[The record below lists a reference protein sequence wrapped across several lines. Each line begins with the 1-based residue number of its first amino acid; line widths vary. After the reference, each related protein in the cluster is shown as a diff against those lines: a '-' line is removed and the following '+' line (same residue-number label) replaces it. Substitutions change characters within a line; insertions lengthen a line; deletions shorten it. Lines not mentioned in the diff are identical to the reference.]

1 MKARVVTSPRDIPY
15 GEDRIILRWNKIRWR
30 CREDYCERGSFTEAI
45 AQVPARARTTGRL
58 RTAIGAAI
66 GEAAR
71 AVAEVADAHGV
82 SWPTAHR
89 AFVAHAEDVL
99 TEPTPTKVL
108 GIDETRRGKPRWQRC
123 VTSRRWVRVDP
134 WDTGFVDLA
143 GDQGLLGQREG
154 RTSATVIDW
163 LRERSEEFRAG
174 IEFVAIDPAAVY
186 AAAIRTPG
194 LLPNATLVVDH
205 FHLVKLANDAVTT
218 VRRRVTWDLR
228 DRRGGKLDPEWANRR
243 RLLRARERL
252 SDKQFATMWNQIH
265 TEDPT
270 AQILSAWIAKE
281 ELRTLLSTVH
291 AGADHLLTKSLAAVQ
306 TRAEAVGYRF
316 SDDWAP
322 RSLPATDGLPPPVV
336 TAGHPPPP
344 AVVGEHPHPL
354 AVGAEH
360 SVPAVAADPSAYAPH
375 APAVAAD
382 LNAAFTAGH
391 PTTSLAQQVAELSTH
406 HMPSPVGDLVKA
418 DRVVLGRW
426 DGMDGGY
433 IGEARHNGGIYFDT
447 GDETWSALSTGLGK
461 DDADALTWRVNESF
475 LRTQLERGVPRFDYQ
490 VPQGFANVDE
500 VAREFKKSFSAREI
514 NFLNTKPHVTGTS
527 VWAILGSIRKDI
539 DDELHRRRNLL
550 RLYTPCA
557 RFHSIPR

>member
-1 MKARVVTSPRDIPY
+1 VSDGTTLLFGLPGVQVERVERLADGARVVHVVTAEQTAAACPACGVVSTSVKARVVTSPRDIPY
-15 GEDRIILRWNKIRWR
+15 GEDRIILRWNNIRWR

-108 GIDETRRGKPRWQRC
+108 GIDESRRGKPRWQRC

-281 ELRTLLSTVH
+281 ELRTLLSTVRVGGDPH
-291 AGADHLLTKSLAAVQ
+291 LTRHRLHRFLAWCIDSQIPELLTLAGTVDTWWPEINAFIA
-306 TRAEAVGYRF
+306 TGITNARTEGYNR
-316 SDDWAP
+316 
-322 RSLPATDGLPPPVV
+322 
-336 TAGHPPPP
+336 
-344 AVVGEHPHPL
+344 
-354 AVGAEH
+354 
-360 SVPAVAADPSAYAPH
+360 
-375 APAVAAD
+375 
-382 LNAAFTAGH
+382 
-391 PTTSLAQQVAELSTH
+391 
-406 HMPSPVGDLVKA
+406 LVKQVK
-418 DRVVLGRW
+418 RVGC
-426 DGMDGGY
+426 
-433 IGEARHNGGIYFDT
+433 
-447 GDETWSALSTGLGK
+447 
-461 DDADALTWRVNESF
+461 
-475 LRTQLERGVPRFDYQ
+475 
-490 VPQGFANVDE
+490 GFRNRDN
-500 VAREFKKSFSAREI
+500 SAR
-514 NFLNTKPHVTGTS
+514 
-527 VWAILGSIRKDI
+527 RK
-539 DDELHRRRNLL
+539 
-550 RLYTPCA
+550 
-557 RFHSIPR
+557 RFHCTRKQRAATRTCS